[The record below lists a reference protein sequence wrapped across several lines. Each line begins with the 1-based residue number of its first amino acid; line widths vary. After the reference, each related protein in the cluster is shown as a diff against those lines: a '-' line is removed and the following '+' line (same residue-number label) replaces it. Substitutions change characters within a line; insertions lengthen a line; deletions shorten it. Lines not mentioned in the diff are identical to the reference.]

1 MFQVDNLRFRY
12 PRSTE
17 DTIKGISFEFSEG
30 EIFGFLGPSGAG
42 KSTTQRILIKILRGY
57 QGSVL
62 YRGRDLQSWRQELFN
77 EIGVGFEMPVHF
89 SKLSAMENL
98 DFYARLY
105 QRHIDVESLMKR
117 VGLWEDRHKRVAEY
131 SKGMKMR
138 LNFVRALLNDPKMLF
153 LDEPTNGLDPEN
165 ARIVKDIIREF
176 KERGGTVFLTTHL
189 MHDAD
194 ELCDRVAFIAD
205 GKIRS
210 RKGFGHYDYP
220 TCYRPIFLRQKGVP
234 LFLCAGL
241 LASQSHG
248 NGRVT
253 WTYFPDEL
261 LSLSAYRPGLCG
273 TVKYSHLSSFQ
284 SECQLAHLSDKRR
297 GYRLYAVAP

>member
-205 GKIRS
+205 GKIREIDS
-210 RKGFGHYDYP
+210 PKNLKLRYGRHVVDIEYYEQDGSLQKASFDMEGLGENEDFLTILRHKKLLTIHSGETTLDD
-220 TCYRPIFLRQKGVP
+220 IFIKVAGV
-234 LFLCAGL
+234 GL
-241 LASQSHG
+241 
-248 NGRVT
+248 N
-253 WTYFPDEL
+253 E
-261 LSLSAYRPGLCG
+261 
-273 TVKYSHLSSFQ
+273 
-284 SECQLAHLSDKRR
+284 
-297 GYRLYAVAP
+297 